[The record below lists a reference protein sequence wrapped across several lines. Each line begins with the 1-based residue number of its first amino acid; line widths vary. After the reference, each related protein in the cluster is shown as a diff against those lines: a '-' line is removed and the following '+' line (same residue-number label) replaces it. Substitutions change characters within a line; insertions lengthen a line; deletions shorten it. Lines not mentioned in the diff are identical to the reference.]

1 MNGDALSDLL
11 LAAVTLFLAWR
22 LSSRRP
28 GIAIA
33 MAVIGVAA
41 ACGVLRYLGVEEA
54 LGPHRF
60 FSLVAACAG
69 LPLLAASVCWPEA
82 PLATRAA
89 AGARFVVLVGGI
101 GVVIVV
107 VFNVALWSDAAA
119 AISALLL
126 MAFALRRRKLIAI
139 AASLAL
145 IAGFAISISGAVL
158 GPFNALQGF
167 HILLILSFS
176 LMGWEAQVKVQ

>member
-1 MNGDALSDLL
+1 
-11 LAAVTLFLAWR
+11 
-22 LSSRRP
+22 
-28 GIAIA
+28 
-33 MAVIGVAA
+33 
-41 ACGVLRYLGVEEA
+41 
-54 LGPHRF
+54 
-60 FSLVAACAG
+60 
-69 LPLLAASVCWPEA
+69 VCWPEA